1 MSDANTIVIAADSG
15 ISIRSLDDISEA
27 VGTCIGSKGLV
38 LTEEE
43 LSPDFFDLRTGLA
56 GELFQKF
63 MNYRLRLAIVLPDP
77 HRYGERFSEL
87 AYEHRSHNTIRFVSS
102 TSEARSWL
110 HSQ

>member
-1 MSDANTIVIAADSG
+1 MKDTDTIVVASDSG

-27 VGTCIGSKGLV
+27 VGACLGSEGLI

-43 LSPDFFDLRTGLA
+43 LAPDFFDLRTGLA

-77 HRYGERFSEL
+77 KRYGERFGEL
-87 AYEHRSHNTIRFVSS
+87 AHEHRFHNTIRFVSS

-110 HSQ
+110 HSL

>member
-1 MSDANTIVIAADSG
+1 MSDANTIVVAADSG
-15 ISIRSLDDISEA
+15 IFIRSLDDISEA
-27 VGTCIGSKGLV
+27 VGACIGSEGLV

-63 MNYRLRLAIVLPDP
+63 MNYRLRLAIVLPEP
-77 HRYGERFSEL
+77 KRYGERFGEL

-110 HSQ
+110 HSL